1 MSILFIVLF
10 AAAIAV
16 LVAYVAHVVV
26 TTIKGDGY
34 GLRSTQR
41 TPPRSHH
48 ADPFD
53 PRSRFA

>member
-1 MSILFIVLF
+1 MSILLIVLF
-10 AAAIAV
+10 AAATAV
-16 LVAYVAHVVV
+16 LIAYAVHAVVSTV
-26 TTIKGDGY
+26 KGDGY
-34 GLRSTQR
+34 GRRSGQR